1 MKVAVFVSL
10 INYVRRFPFYLLEA
24 SLYFCLRINTSFNI
38 ILNKMKNYSTTIKWT
53 ARIMT
58 MAFAALISIFA
69 MDVFGEGYGFWQ
81 TILALFMHLIPTFFI
96 ILVLAFSWK
105 WELVGGIIFPLL
117 GLAYIILAWG
127 KFALVA
133 YLFIS
138 GPLFILGI
146 LYTIGWYL
154 KKSSKA

>member
-1 MKVAVFVSL
+1 
-10 INYVRRFPFYLLEA
+10 
-24 SLYFCLRINTSFNI
+24 
-38 ILNKMKNYSTTIKWT
+38 MKNYSTTIKWT

-96 ILVLAFSWK
+96 ILVLVFSWK

-146 LYTIGWYL
+146 LYTLGWYL
-154 KKSSKA
+154 KKSGKA

>member
-1 MKVAVFVSL
+1 
-10 INYVRRFPFYLLEA
+10 
-24 SLYFCLRINTSFNI
+24 
-38 ILNKMKNYSTTIKWT
+38 
-53 ARIMT
+53 
-58 MAFAALISIFA
+58 

-96 ILVLAFSWK
+96 ILVLIFSWK

-146 LYTIGWYL
+146 LYIIGWYL
-154 KKSSKA
+154 KKSGKA